1 MTKEKE
7 ESIVQKIIK
16 GPSLGYT
23 DNFPKREMWRE
34 IVKLFKG
41 EFEIRFNPGHVVEYH
56 RIIIPH
62 KDWKIN
68 ISVSDTRPLK
78 FQASFIS
85 HQDLDFIISWE
96 DFLERIKKKFGK
108 KEIEFGWKEFDNH
121 YMIECNRSDLIKK
134 TITNKIQ
141 KGILKH
147 NIYYISYQ
155 TDSESRKSELL
166 SVIQRQAGNKELIVE
181 LIELFKSLID
191 NLYKSRIIK

>member
-34 IVKLFKG
+34 IVKLFNG

-56 RIIIPH
+56 KIMIPH

-85 HQDLDFIISWE
+85 HQDIDFIISWE
-96 DFLERIKKKFGK
+96 DFLERIMKKFGR
-108 KEIEFGWKEFDNH
+108 KEIELGWKKFDNH
-121 YMIECNRSDLIKK
+121 YMIECNRSDLLKK
-134 TITNKIQ
+134 TFTKEIQ
-141 KGILKH
+141 VGILKH
-147 NIYYISYQ
+147 NIYSISYQ

-166 SVIQRQAGNKELIVE
+166 SVIQRQAGNKDIIIE
-181 LIELFKSLID
+181 LIELYKSLID
-191 NLYKSRIIK
+191 NLHKLRIIK